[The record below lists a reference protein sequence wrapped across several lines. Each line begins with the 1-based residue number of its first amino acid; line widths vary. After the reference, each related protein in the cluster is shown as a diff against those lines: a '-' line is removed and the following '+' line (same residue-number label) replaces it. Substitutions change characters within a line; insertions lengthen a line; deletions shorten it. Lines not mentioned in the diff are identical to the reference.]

1 MLIRQWWGGG
11 LMVLCLVGELTPA
24 YYNYY
29 IFNLVHSSVLSF
41 IHPYLALY
49 SLRLILALDGAFL
62 KAR

>member
-1 MLIRQWWGGG
+1 
-11 LMVLCLVGELTPA
+11 MVLCLVGELTPA